1 VSLHRSI
8 TPPASRPAQAPSAA
22 RMRPTPVLPVPNPQ
36 ADPQADAPA
45 AQTLPDPLDATPSPP
60 AADVMA
66 AARRDAAT
74 FARELNKEAS
84 RDGHA
89 FGNGRQAMLD
99 RQFEEA
105 YQAARRWN
113 GALPMK
119 EVTRASDGN
128 TRVYVLSTLLGK
140 VCMFTRIEE
149 PPPGVRMSPGERTRY
164 GPCNR

>member
-1 VSLHRSI
+1 
-8 TPPASRPAQAPSAA
+8 
-22 RMRPTPVLPVPNPQ
+22 MRPTPVLPAPNSQADPP

-45 AQTLPDPLDATPSPP
+45 AAPSAAPLPDPLDPAPSPP

-84 RDGHA
+84 RTGRA

-99 RQFEEA
+99 RRFEEA

-128 TRVYVLSTLLGK
+128 MRVYVLSTLLGK
-140 VCMFTRIEE
+140 VCMFTRVEE

-164 GPCNR
+164 GPCDR